1 MASPSNCSTT
11 SAEVLRQILLDVRR
25 GLLGLHKALIIAE
38 QLTYER
44 INGRVGST
52 GQLLQLV
59 LNDPWFT

>member
-1 MASPSNCSTT
+1 MSGPSTE
-11 SAEVLRQILLDVRR
+11 AREGLRRMLMEVRR

-52 GQLLQLV
+52 GQLLQ
-59 LNDPWFT
+59 